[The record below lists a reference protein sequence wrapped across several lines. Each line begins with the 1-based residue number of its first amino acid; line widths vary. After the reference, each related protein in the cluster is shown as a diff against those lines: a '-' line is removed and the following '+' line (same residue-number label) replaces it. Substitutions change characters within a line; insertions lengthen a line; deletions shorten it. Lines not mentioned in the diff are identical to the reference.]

1 MISPWNICPLQAT
14 CGRTHRGKG
23 RWAVRSGFQW
33 HQDDWRRSQHQ
44 LHGKIPTVADSRR
57 CSVCEC
63 VSVSGTVTVDLWFLQ
78 VEKTSDAVTPPLH
91 LTVTYPQLSPR
102 QNNLLY
108 LTHVTTSPQVHKNTR
123 LLYTHFYTHTQ
134 KKTSQIFL
142 SFLCRFTV
150 MQRAGLTLIKLTQ
163 ISSSLIQTRNPSVS
177 SYWWVEQLGFPAAA
191 LVLKGNEILIF
202 SDCTSL

>member
-91 LTVTYPQLSPR
+91 LTVTYPHLSPR

-123 LLYTHFYTHTQ
+123 LLYTLFYTHTH

-142 SFLCRFTV
+142 SFFVQVYCDAARWINPDKINPNMVKPDPNKESLSVFLLVSRTAWF
-150 MQRAGLTLIKLTQ
+150 
-163 ISSSLIQTRNPSVS
+163 SSSCS
-177 SYWWVEQLGFPAAA
+177 GFEGKWN
-191 LVLKGNEILIF
+191 LDI
-202 SDCTSL
+202 